1 MVATQALPQNKV
13 KWTPGGI
20 CHPQWLQGPRYWRV
34 TCKQYNFWVLWFL
47 QPWVGSVWQNP
58 KWVGLT
64 PGTNEEFDLA
74 SPQCSIMTRWLL
86 WDAGSAQLKPFRQAP
101 SGAQCT
107 LGKTCDPVSR
117 GPSGGLQ
124 MVRLVSYAF
133 PHRLLTALWSPYP
146 NTPITTPKRGT
157 LSCAHAL

>member
-1 MVATQALPQNKV
+1 MVAAQALPQNKV
-13 KWTPGGI
+13 KWMPGGI
-20 CHPQWLQGPRYWRV
+20 CHPQWLQGLRYWRV

-86 WDAGSAQLKPFRQAP
+86 WDAGLVQLKPFVRPQAN
-101 SGAQCT
+101 GAR
-107 LGKTCDPVSR
+107 DPVHT
-117 GPSGGLQ
+117 GKD
-124 MVRLVSYAF
+124 
-133 PHRLLTALWSPYP
+133 LWSSLQRTRWRSPDGLAFFWCVSPPPAYCSLV
-146 NTPITTPKRGT
+146 T
-157 LSCAHAL
+157 LSKHPP